1 MTLKRSPKNIFATL
15 ESEERNDDK
24 KNRNE
29 SVDRM
34 THAERILQAADLKPT
49 DRVPFALLSSG
60 TWCIVSHGSNLLDA
74 LSLPPD
80 TVAGWLHEGYTA
92 VDSDISWGGSGY
104 NNIVV
109 EALGGKVKWRKSGTP
124 DVTETLFTSA
134 ADADA
139 YDHAVI
145 RKSPKIRKLYEFTSS
160 LVEKEKGERLV
171 GGGSWGPFTL
181 AGLLL
186 GADALMKGIYRD
198 RAAVEKTLAFTTELY
213 LTYIQG
219 YIDAGAKVIQMAEPS
234 ASGDMI
240 SRKHFSEV
248 VMPYIQAA
256 FRRLSDKGVTMIL
269 HICGNVSD
277 RLDLIAESG
286 VHIMS
291 LDYKVDLAA
300 ARDAFAGKIAFSGNL
315 NPVSVVQSGTREEI
329 IRETVA
335 GIEKVGEG
343 HSYIVMPG
351 CDIPPST
358 PLENLRLIS
367 ETVRGY
373 KI

>member
-1 MTLKRSPKNIFATL
+1 
-15 ESEERNDDK
+15 
-24 KNRNE
+24 
-29 SVDRM
+29 M
-34 THAERILQAADLKPT
+34 THAERILKAAALKPT
-49 DRVPFALLSSG
+49 DRTPFALLSSG
-60 TWCIVSHGSNLLDA
+60 TWCIVSRGSNLLDA
-74 LSLPPD
+74 LSLPAG
-80 TVAGWLHEGYTA
+80 TVANWFYEGYTA
-92 VDSDISWGGSGY
+92 ADSDISWGGSGY

-124 DVTETLFTSA
+124 DVTETLFKSA
-134 ADADA
+134 ADADV

-145 RKSPKIRKLYEFTSS
+145 SKSSKIQKLYEFTRS
-160 LVEKEKGERLV
+160 LVEKEDGNRLV

-186 GADALMKGIYRD
+186 GADTLMKSIYRD
-198 RAAVEKTLAFTTELY
+198 RAAVEKTLSFTTELY

-219 YIDAGAKVIQMAEPS
+219 YIDAGAKVILMAEPS

-240 SRKHFSEV
+240 SRKHFNEV
-248 VMPYIQAA
+248 VMPYIKAA
-256 FRRLSDKGVTMIL
+256 SRRLADKGVIIIL

-291 LDYKVDLAA
+291 LDYKVDLTL

-315 NPVSVVQSGTREEI
+315 NPVSVVQSGAREEI
-329 IRETVA
+329 VRETIA

-358 PLENLRLIS
+358 PLENLKLIS
-367 ETVRGY
+367 ETVRAY
-373 KI
+373 KF